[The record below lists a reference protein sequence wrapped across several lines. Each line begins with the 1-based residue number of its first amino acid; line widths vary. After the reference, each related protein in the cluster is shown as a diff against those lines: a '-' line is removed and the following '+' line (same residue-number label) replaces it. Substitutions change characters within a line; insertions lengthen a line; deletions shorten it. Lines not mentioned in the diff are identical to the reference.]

1 MEHKN
6 LSCRQ
11 VQEYIYGLSQRQ
23 LQEEIEGSPEYEH
36 IRQCARCREYF
47 ERAKSLSEELEQ
59 WSVPTPKRNIT
70 AGVMAQIA
78 QLERDRKVEQ
88 FSLWSR
94 LPALFIYRLKVPVG
108 AAVAVFVILAISLVL
123 NITRLN
129 TYQDSQE
136 KIQAKTD
143 QSIPEGIKFAH
154 RIKQETYPVSIQ
166 PGSKG
171 QMCFFGVSPEAV
183 STPLVIIL
191 SAPGV
196 IPIETRPQ
204 PVSINLSNQR
214 L

>member
-36 IRQCARCREYF
+36 IQQCAKCREYF
-47 ERAKSLSEELEQ
+47 ERAKSLSEKLEQ

-108 AAVAVFVILAISLVL
+108 VAAAVFVMLAISLFL
-123 NITRLN
+123 NITRLS
-129 TYQDSQE
+129 TYEDSKE
-136 KIQAKTD
+136 EMQAKTD
-143 QSIPEGIKFAH
+143 QGIAEGIKFAQ
-154 RIKQETYPVSIQ
+154 RIKQKPYPVSIQ

-171 QMCFFGVSPEAV
+171 EMCFFGVSPEAAP
-183 STPLVIIL
+183 TPIVIIL
-191 SAPGV
+191 GVPGV
-196 IPIETRPQ
+196 MPIETRPQ
-204 PVSINLSNQR
+204 PVSVNLSNQR